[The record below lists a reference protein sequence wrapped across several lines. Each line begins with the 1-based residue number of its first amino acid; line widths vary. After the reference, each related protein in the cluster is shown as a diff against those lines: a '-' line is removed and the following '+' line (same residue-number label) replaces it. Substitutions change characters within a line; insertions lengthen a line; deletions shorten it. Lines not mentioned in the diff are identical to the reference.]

1 GSWASRITA
10 LLSFITFLRM
20 LGRPL
25 LVGHNSRRFDC
36 HVLARALDEFGLRS
50 DFQKEV
56 SGFVDTL
63 PLARQ
68 LLKDSGLQSFKQEN
82 LVKTLLGVS
91 YAAHNAL
98 EDVQALQK
106 LYWALKPTANQIQQ
120 LIFTLDSLATAA
132 VNQVPVRPSGQSALC
147 ERFSKA
153 LDITREERMLLLQ
166 KKTKQCDALVIFVWL
181 WLATN
186 DVFMFFNK

>member
-1 GSWASRITA
+1 MQPGASRITGFSVKHHRLFLHRRPVLTSSLREA
-10 LLSFITFLRM
+10 LVSFITFLRM
-20 LGRPL
+20 LNHPV
-25 LVGHNSRRFDC
+25 LVGHNIRRFDC
-36 HVLARALDEFGLRS
+36 HVLARALDEFGLRL

-82 LVKTLLGVS
+82 LVKTFLGVS
-91 YAAHNAL
+91 YVAHNAL

-106 LYWALKPTANQIQQ
+106 LYWALKPTADQIQEH
-120 LIFTLDSLATAA
+120 IFTLDSLPAKA
-132 VNQVPVRPSGQSALC
+132 VNHVPVRPSGQRGLC

-153 LDITREERMLLLQ
+153 LDITREERAEECL
-166 KKTKQCDALVIFVWL
+166 DI
-181 WLATN
+181 
-186 DVFMFFNK
+186 